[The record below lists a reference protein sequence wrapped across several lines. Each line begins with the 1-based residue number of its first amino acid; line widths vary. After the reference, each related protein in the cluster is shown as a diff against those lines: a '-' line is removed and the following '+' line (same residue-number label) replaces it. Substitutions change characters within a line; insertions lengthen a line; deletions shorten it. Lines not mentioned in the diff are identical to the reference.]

1 LLRSFVAEVAAL
13 PHRLIGAPGGNIG
26 EGLGEKIAWPVHEGG
41 TITNRGD
48 VHHVTVLVYQF
59 I

>member
-1 LLRSFVAEVAAL
+1 MAKVAAL
-13 PHRLIGAPGGNIG
+13 PHGFICAPGGNIG
-26 EGLGEKIAWPVHEGG
+26 ESLGEEIAWPVHEGG

-48 VHHVTVLVYQF
+48 VHDVAVLVYQF